1 MTTDPAGGRPAVP
14 PPPPQASPTF
24 APPLPAREWKPAPP
38 LAGVGVLIV
47 VTWMVWARTASRVSL
62 FVCAAAVVAVVVDL
76 LWSRVVAGRAVP
88 SVVANP
94 AEATVGD
101 LLPIAVRVD
110 GPRQRVRVSLRSL
123 PGDPIDVD
131 VPATTRLTG
140 AADNRHVATDVV
152 VEIVATGVAGLIGV
166 LHRRTVPLLRPLFIG
181 PRPVPAADLVPDLI
195 RTWGEGEPRPAP
207 SGDLVRGV
215 RPYVP
220 GDPQR
225 RVHWRA
231 TARVG
236 DLVVKEVEDIDAPRI
251 LLALDLG
258 AGGAAGER
266 AAGRAAWYA
275 EEALRRGYSVVLATA
290 ELDRRG
296 DATRSRPVTAP
307 VASFSDVT
315 RRLAAAAAPGKPA
328 IPPSTEVGAVL
339 VVTDRGDSWR

>member
-1 MTTDPAGGRPAVP
+1 VTTDPAGDRPTLP
-14 PPPPQASPTF
+14 PPPERPSPPF
-24 APPLPAREWKPAPP
+24 AAPLPAREWKASPP
-38 LAGVGVLIV
+38 LGGVGVLIV
-47 VTWMVWARTASRVSL
+47 LTWMVWARAASRVSV
-62 FVCAAAVVAVVVDL
+62 FVCIAASVAVVVDL
-76 LWSRVVAGRAVP
+76 LWSRFRAARVTPTVTASP
-88 SVVANP
+88 S
-94 AEATVGD
+94 EARVGD
-101 LLPIAVRVD
+101 RIHVTLRLD

-123 PGDPIDVD
+123 PSRPEDVD
-131 VPATTRLTG
+131 VPATVTFDG
-140 AADNRHVATDVV
+140 APADRQVATSVIVEVV
-152 VEIVATGVAGLIGV
+152 GTGVAGLIGV
-166 LHRRTVPLLRPLFIG
+166 LHRRTVPLLRPLFVG
-181 PRPVPAADLVPDLI
+181 PRPVEAADVFPDLV

-275 EEALRRGYSVVLATA
+275 DEGLRRGYTVVLATA
-290 ELDRRG
+290 ELARDGDR
-296 DATRSRPVTAP
+296 TRSRPVTAP
-307 VASFSDVT
+307 VTSASDVT

-328 IPPSTEVGAVL
+328 IPATTEVGTVL
-339 VVTDRGDSWR
+339 VVTDKGDTWR